1 MGITKTVV
9 RAGVITA
16 LVGGA
21 AVVIAT
27 PERVSAVFSQT
38 RNSVHRAIDSKITDP
53 VALRAQLRALESQY
67 PYRIQEVEGDLRE
80 LELQMTQLRR
90 EAESS
95 RLAARMAEDD
105 LAQMQA
111 IISKGQ
117 EAREQGLAQVVKVRF
132 ANERPVDLDQAMTKA
147 TRVTQVR
154 DAFLAKAIDVE
165 RDLGY
170 LDQQHD
176 RLSDLLAQLK
186 QERAEFQTQLFSL
199 DRQVDA
205 IARNER
211 MIEVMEKRQDTIENH
226 SRYRAASL
234 DQVTGRLA
242 EIRARQES
250 KLQMYGQSSEIKN
263 YENAAKYLLDSQQSA
278 PRPLRTTTPKAV
290 EIGPSTIEIGPEHL
304 NHNGEQPERKGTVA
318 SR

>member
-38 RNSVHRAIDSKITDP
+38 RSSVNRAIDSKITDP
-53 VALRAQLRALESQY
+53 VALRAQLRTLESQY

-80 LELQMTQLRR
+80 LEQQMTQLRR

-95 RLAARMAEDD
+95 RLAARMADDD

-111 IISKGQ
+111 VISKAN
-117 EAREQGLAQVVKVRF
+117 EARDQGLAQVVKVRF
-132 ANERPVDLDQAMTKA
+132 GEERPMSLDQAMTKA

-154 DAFLAKAIDVE
+154 DAFAAKATDVE

-176 RLSDLLAQLK
+176 RLSDLLTQLK
-186 QERAEFQTQLFSL
+186 QERTEFQTQLFSL

-211 MIEVMEKRQDTIENH
+211 MIEIMEKRQDTIENH

-234 DQVTGRLA
+234 DQVTSRLA
-242 EIRARQES
+242 DIRSRQES
-250 KLQMYGQSSEIKN
+250 KLQMYGQSTDIKN
-263 YENAAKYLLDSQQSA
+263 YENAAKYLLDSRGSSSQ
-278 PRPLRTTTPKAV
+278 PLRAAPKAIEV
-290 EIGPSTIEIGPEHL
+290 GPTTIEIGPEDVKD
-304 NHNGEQPERKGTVA
+304 NGEKTERKGTVA